1 MLRLEYCNYKGR
13 LKSELDLSQVS
24 VWVSQTIT
32 SQPLHHGFLRSQ
44 ASWDQRWSESSP
56 GTYIS
61 CLTPLYTYVPSRQT
75 SSCTWMLLMMEA
87 SLSQM
92 KHLLFLEGTSLDP
105 LSFIQ
110 QILFK
115 HLLCARHYMKIQG
128 CSDWVKASSLP
139 ALMKL
144 MNWWERKPRRNDCRK
159 KMSKRR
165 WNRSAG
171 CEKGLG
177 CPWGLLVGKSGCVS
191 GGQRTLSWRCDDPAC
206 YWVQACSAH
215 CTTGQII
222 LEVLRQGVWLYL
234 ESQLTKKME
243 D

>member
-110 QILFK
+110 QISAEDFRDS
-115 HLLCARHYMKIQG
+115 H
-128 CSDWVKASSLP
+128 SSSLQKLKEEWLLRF
-139 ALMKL
+139 ALF
-144 MNWWERKPRRNDCRK
+144 NH
-159 KMSKRR
+159 
-165 WNRSAG
+165 
-171 CEKGLG
+171 
-177 CPWGLLVGKSGCVS
+177 
-191 GGQRTLSWRCDDPAC
+191 QDPFF
-206 YWVQACSAH
+206 
-215 CTTGQII
+215 
-222 LEVLRQGVWLYL
+222 R
-234 ESQLTKKME
+234 
-243 D
+243 